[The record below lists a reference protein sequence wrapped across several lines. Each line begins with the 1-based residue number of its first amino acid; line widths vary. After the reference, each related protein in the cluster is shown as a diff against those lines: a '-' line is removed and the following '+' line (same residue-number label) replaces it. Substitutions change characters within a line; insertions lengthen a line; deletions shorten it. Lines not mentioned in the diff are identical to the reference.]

1 MRTVG
6 VFTLSIVA
14 VVFLVAAAGSPPLSP
29 PPPAHWVEDHAGF
42 MTPTV
47 RDRLDARLASYQR
60 VTGHRVVVW
69 IDKTL
74 GGASLAEWSS
84 NTFTAWRS
92 AGFDDGVVVF
102 VFADDSLIDIEVGRN
117 LAAQVPESTA
127 LHIIHDVMAPRLD
140 AEQHDA
146 GITEGIDAVLTSIE
160 GRQWTTGVAVSA
172 VAAEAPWFRWGMFGV
187 MAAVA
192 ALLMIVSAQGI
203 GRHRLRGHPRFG

>member
-6 VFTLSIVA
+6 VLTLSIVA
-14 VVFLVAAAGSPPLSP
+14 AVFLVAATPSP

-42 MTPTV
+42 MTPAV

-60 VTGHRVVVW
+60 VTGHHIVVW

-74 GGASLAEWSS
+74 GGTPLEDWSS
-84 NTFTAWRS
+84 RTFTAWRTS
-92 AGFDDGVVVF
+92 GFDDGVVLF
-102 VFADDSLIDIEVGRN
+102 IFAEERVVDIEVGRN

-140 AEQHDA
+140 AEQRDA
-146 GITEGIDAVLTSIE
+146 GITEGIDALLTSIE
-160 GRQWTTGVAVSA
+160 GRQWTTEVAMSS

-192 ALLMIVSAQGI
+192 VLVMIVSAQGL